1 MVSRGEQ
8 KEGRER
14 ELSFVCKMNKKCK
27 ITKNIY
33 FLNLLALRNSCFQLL
48 IF

>member
-27 ITKNIY
+27 ITKKTFIFLIY
-33 FLNLLALRNSCFQLL
+33 LL
-48 IF
+48 